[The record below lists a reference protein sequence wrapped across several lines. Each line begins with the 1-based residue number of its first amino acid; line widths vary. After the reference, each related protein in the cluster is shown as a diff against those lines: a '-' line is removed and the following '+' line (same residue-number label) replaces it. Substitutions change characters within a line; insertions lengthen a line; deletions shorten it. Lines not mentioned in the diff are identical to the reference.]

1 METLKAAD
9 LCIPLNTSCRSM
21 PVTPRSMVI
30 KTLLSFISVLT
41 VVLNLLVIISISH
54 FRQLQT
60 STNLIL
66 LSLAVSDLLVGLVVM
81 PAQIILMHSCTL
93 LDKLSCA
100 VFYLFSFIL
109 TSASVGNMVLI
120 SVDRYVAICYP
131 LRYSS
136 MITPRRVQIYLSLC
150 WFCSVTYNFMLLKDY
165 LSQIDLLNSC
175 LQECF
180 LVINYIFGAVDL
192 LVTFF
197 CPLTVIIVLYMR
209 VFVVA
214 VSQARVMRS
223 SIAGHDITS
232 YILEGGQV
240 RPDPV
245 KVQAVMEWPQPNSR
259 KQIQRFLGFANFYT
273 RFMRNYSQVL
283 KWGHN
288 HVLPAILESPALC
301 SCFYAISGGHPLRLT
316 PVNMS
321 EPVPSAHGARPL
333 IVLQQDSFIHCQCLV
348 NHCLT

>member
-9 LCIPLNTSCRSM
+9 LCILLNTSRRSM

-30 KTLLSFISVLT
+30 KTLLSCISVLT
-41 VVLNLLVIISISH
+41 VVLNLLTLIIISSS
-54 FRQLQT
+54 RQLHT
-60 STNLIL
+60 PTNLIL

-81 PAQIILMHSCTL
+81 PSQIVLMQSVL
-93 LDKLSCA
+93 FLDKMSC
-100 VFYLFSFIL
+100 VFLYLCGFIL

-150 WFCSVTYNFMLLKDY
+150 WFCSVIYNFMLLKDH

-175 LQECF
+175 YQECF

-223 SIAGHDITS
+223 QISALRSNTVTVKRSEMRAARTVGVILLVFVLCLLPYYSSSIAGQDTKSMASSVQMWLFYSNSSLNPLIYAFFYLWFRKS
-232 YILEGGQV
+232 
-240 RPDPV
+240 V
-245 KVQAVMEWPQPNSR
+245 KVIVSLQILQPGSR
-259 KQIQRFLGFANFYT
+259 EAK
-273 RFMRNYSQVL
+273 
-283 KWGHN
+283 
-288 HVLPAILESPALC
+288 IL
-301 SCFYAISGGHPLRLT
+301 
-316 PVNMS
+316 
-321 EPVPSAHGARPL
+321 
-333 IVLQQDSFIHCQCLV
+333 
-348 NHCLT
+348 